1 MGFTSIPLVLETSFQ
16 GVSLKQ
22 FFELLSQSP
31 LIVITVL
38 LALAVVF
45 INGWTDAPNSV
56 ATCISTR
63 AISPK
68 KAIIMAAFFN
78 FIGVM
83 VFSLFAAS
91 VAESIAGIV
100 DFGSLTESSTVSSE
114 QVITNAKNALI
125 GLSAGMIG
133 VVAWGVLAW
142 VFGMPSSESHALVA
156 GLTGACFAMMALG
169 YNVSPGA
176 SSWTNVG
183 IGFAI
188 SSVVGLI
195 LGFLITKLIERICKN
210 IVRRKTTKFFKWS
223 QIISAAGMAFAH
235 GAQDGLKFVGVIYLV
250 LFLGTKAFPSSN
262 IVALADPNSSG
273 FIMEFLQAPEFL
285 WLPVLVSIVM
295 GLGTSIGGYRIIKK
309 VGMGMVD
316 LEPYQG
322 FATDISA
329 FIALMVSSLCGWPVS
344 TSQVKTCSIIGV
356 GLTKGTKA
364 VNWRVAIDMVL
375 TWVFTFPGC
384 ILIGF
389 LMTLL
394 LFAIPGIR

>member
-1 MGFTSIPLVLETSFQ
+1 MGINYIPLILDDFQ
-16 GVSLKQ
+16 GVSLPQ
-22 FFELLSQSP
+22 FFQLLGKSP

-38 LALAVVF
+38 LALGVVF
-45 INGWTDAPNSV
+45 INGWTDAPNAV

-63 AISPK
+63 AIAPK
-68 KAIIMAAFFN
+68 KAIIMAAIFN

-83 VFSLFAAS
+83 LFSLFAAG

-100 DFGSLTESSTVSSE
+100 DFGSLTESVDVTAS
-114 QVITNAKNALI
+114 QVQTNAHNALI

-142 VFGMPSSESHALVA
+142 IFGMPSSESHALVA
-156 GLTGACFAMMALG
+156 GLTGACFAMMVLG
-169 YNVSPGA
+169 YQVSPGA
-176 SSWTNVG
+176 GAWSSVG
-183 IGFAI
+183 IGF
-188 SSVVGLI
+188 VVSAVLGLV
-195 LGFLITKLIERICKN
+195 LGFLITKLIEYLCKKL
-210 IVRRKTTKFFKWS
+210 IRGKTTKFFKWA
-223 QIISAAGMAFAH
+223 QIISAAGMALAH

-250 LFLGTKAFPSSN
+250 LFLGTKAFGSD
-262 IVALADPNSSG
+262 ITVLADPNG
-273 FIMEFLQAPEFL
+273 ANFVMNFLTAPEFL

-329 FIALMVSSLCGWPVS
+329 FIALMVSSLLGWPVS

-356 GLTKGTKA
+356 GLTKGAKK

-394 LFAIPGIR
+394 FFAIPGL